1 MAPSSAPHTSDINAL
16 VRELFV
22 PHASGQG
29 GTHKKDE
36 VETALT
42 DALTETVRRTLSQAT
57 PLERVVFVESL
68 APALAEALAPVLAEA
83 LAPALAVA
91 LGDVI
96 AQSKT
101 GAAGKS
107 SPTGKAA
114 QDQGGG
120 GAEHERKVQ

>member
-1 MAPSSAPHTSDINAL
+1 MSDINAL

-22 PHASGQG
+22 PHTNGQG

-36 VETALT
+36 VEAALT

-68 APALAEALAPVLAEA
+68 APALAEALAPALAEA
-83 LAPALAVA
+83 LAPALADA

-107 SPTGKAA
+107 ATSGKAT
-114 QDQGGG
+114 QDQGG